1 MIAEYL
7 EKAIKFEGLAVEE
20 PLTSIK

>member
-7 EKAIKFEGLAVEE
+7 EKAIKFEGAACVDKVIADL
-20 PLTSIK
+20 